1 MADFKEVKI
10 ENKIVYAPPM
20 ITDDPLVVD
29 KGYTFVNREGKKDYL
44 NAILG
49 YKLENSAAIFR
60 VETWRNRTALVKLT
74 FHSEAAFSFQMFP
87 FERVPEKLN
96 SVFEFPVYDQVE
108 LKEEGDSVVFST
120 ARTRLV
126 IRKNP
131 WEMVVELD
139 GKEITREQIRD
150 FNVDQRYKGIPVGFT
165 VDRWGNVSD
174 CFETM
179 YLHSDED
186 FYGFGEKFTDF
197 NKRGQKITVW
207 QRDAQSTSADVSYK
221 GMPYFMSTYGYS
233 IAVNTYTRNH
243 FNMGA
248 SSAVSYNM
256 EVEDPYLDYYMFC
269 NRDYKEL
276 VSDYT
281 ALSGRSPM
289 VPKWSF
295 GFWITMISYRGT
307 VHTDKY
313 DVPTSF
319 RRSMDGTVY
328 DAADAMEKFGMP
340 VDVFHFDGGSWQTW
354 DAYDILTDGNASYPD
369 VEEMVRSLKERG
381 IHTCLWMNPYV
392 RVRAKRMNGANP
404 GPAGSAE
411 DMAISEQFKHLRE
424 LGYLV
429 MDPKTNEPYMFSS
442 GEGDPNNM
450 GSSAVDLTNP
460 EAYEYMKNRVAR
472 LMEMGTGVIKTDFG
486 EEIPQDAQFYDGTTG
501 VQSHNKFTALYQ
513 QCVYEGT
520 CEGKKKWGDEPG
532 MLWGRSG
539 YLGNQRY
546 PANWAGDSFTSLNT
560 QAAVLN
566 GGLSMAVS
574 GVPFWGFDMGG
585 FYGSTLSGDRDDP
598 TDEEYVR
605 SVQLGFFSPLS
616 RAHGQWSPRV
626 PWKYGKEAQ
635 DAFLKAD
642 KLRYRLLPYIY
653 HVAIQSHEKGYP
665 MIRPMVMEFQE
676 DRSVRNM
683 SRQYMYGDS
692 LLVAPTFDQQQQYVY
707 LPKGSWIDYNTGDRL
722 EGVDWIATDMA
733 LDKIPLYIRQ
743 DKGLVE
749 LIDIPLHIDGKQW
762 SNLRLVLNLVHGI
775 KGEYKDDGIAA
786 TYEAALQNGTVTI
799 TFGEM
804 DVTCIQLYAKEE
816 VTKAV
821 VNGTEW
827 TVRKDGNAYLI
838 EK

>member
-49 YKLENSAAIFR
+49 YKLEDSAAIFR

-74 FHSEAAFSFQMFP
+74 FHSEAAFRFQMFP

-276 VSDYT
+276 VSDY
-281 ALSGRSPM
+281 L
-289 VPKWSF
+289 
-295 GFWITMISYRGT
+295 
-307 VHTDKY
+307 
-313 DVPTSF
+313 
-319 RRSMDGTVY
+319 
-328 DAADAMEKFGMP
+328 
-340 VDVFHFDGGSWQTW
+340 
-354 DAYDILTDGNASYPD
+354 
-369 VEEMVRSLKERG
+369 
-381 IHTCLWMNPYV
+381 
-392 RVRAKRMNGANP
+392 
-404 GPAGSAE
+404 
-411 DMAISEQFKHLRE
+411 
-424 LGYLV
+424 
-429 MDPKTNEPYMFSS
+429 
-442 GEGDPNNM
+442 
-450 GSSAVDLTNP
+450 
-460 EAYEYMKNRVAR
+460 
-472 LMEMGTGVIKTDFG
+472 
-486 EEIPQDAQFYDGTTG
+486 
-501 VQSHNKFTALYQ
+501 KFT
-513 QCVYEGT
+513 
-520 CEGKKKWGDEPG
+520 
-532 MLWGRSG
+532 
-539 YLGNQRY
+539 
-546 PANWAGDSFTSLNT
+546 
-560 QAAVLN
+560 
-566 GGLSMAVS
+566 
-574 GVPFWGFDMGG
+574 
-585 FYGSTLSGDRDDP
+585 
-598 TDEEYVR
+598 
-605 SVQLGFFSPLS
+605 
-616 RAHGQWSPRV
+616 
-626 PWKYGKEAQ
+626 
-635 DAFLKAD
+635 
-642 KLRYRLLPYIY
+642 
-653 HVAIQSHEKGYP
+653 
-665 MIRPMVMEFQE
+665 
-676 DRSVRNM
+676 
-683 SRQYMYGDS
+683 
-692 LLVAPTFDQQQQYVY
+692 
-707 LPKGSWIDYNTGDRL
+707 
-722 EGVDWIATDMA
+722 
-733 LDKIPLYIRQ
+733 
-743 DKGLVE
+743 KGLV
-749 LIDIPLHIDGKQW
+749 DSDDFPLNI
-762 SNLRLVLNLVHGI
+762 SREI
-775 KGEYKDDGIAA
+775 
-786 TYEAALQNGTVTI
+786 LQNSPLLKKI
-799 TFGEM
+799 SSNIEN
-804 DVTCIQLYAKEE
+804 K
-816 VTKAV
+816 
-821 VNGTEW
+821 
-827 TVRKDGNAYLI
+827 LI
-838 EK
+838 EKLKDLQKNDYDKYLKFVDIYIDNIKYGIYSSYGAKKDLLADLLVYKTNKDEKGITLKKYVEDKKEDQKYIYYATGKTPEEILLKPEMEKYKRDDIQVLLLTSNIDEFCLMMMQNYDKLEFKNISSENKDEITEEEKKRLQTLTDENKRFLDEIKNSLKDKIDEVSFSNKLVDSPLCITSKEGLSLNMEKVLENQPKMDEDSHSPKAIKVLEINPDHKLFKAIKDLDDESLKKYAPILYEEALLLEGYEVEDKKSFVENLNNLLINKK